1 MRLFGTDGI
10 RSEAGKYPLT
20 AEHIL
25 KLAKA
30 SSLVLKKK
38 NSISRV
44 VINKDTRLSGYIY
57 EPALTAGFISMG
69 INVVLVG
76 PLPTPALTLLSKSL
90 RADFSV
96 MITASHNPFYDN
108 GLKFFSSTGL
118 KISSEDEKKIE
129 EIFFNYDFD
138 NYKIKHSNYG
148 KAVRLKD
155 AIGRYSEALK
165 RSSDRDLDYS
175 KIRVVLD
182 CANGAAYKVAPE
194 VLFEMGVD
202 LQTIAD
208 NPSGTNIN
216 EKCGSLYPNK
226 ASQIV
231 KKKKFHIGI
240 CLDGD
245 GDRVV
250 LIDDKGEVLKG
261 EELIFILAKYYLKK
275 KLLKK
280 GSKIVTNEI
289 ANFGLDVSLKNLGI
303 KLLRVKV
310 GDKNILNEIKKNNYL
325 FGGEPSGHFI
335 FRDDLLIGDG
345 MATAIRIL
353 SIMLKEKQK
362 LSELKKGINLLD
374 FININQKIDREKFY
388 QNEDIIYRKLNMLLK
403 SKKLFFNV
411 RPSGTEPILRVNLQ
425 YHKRNIKVNEL
436 NKLKK
441 NILKIISDAC

>member
-10 RSEAGKYPLT
+10 RGEAGKYPLT
-20 AEHIL
+20 SENIL

-30 SSLVLKKK
+30 SALVLKKK

-90 RADFSV
+90 RADFAV

-108 GLKFFSSTGL
+108 GLKFFSSQGL
-118 KISSEDEKKIE
+118 KITSEDEKKIE
-129 EIFFNYDFD
+129 EKFFNYDFD
-138 NYKIKHSNYG
+138 NFKIKQSNYG
-148 KAVRLKD
+148 KAIRLKD

-175 KIRVVLD
+175 KLKVGLD

-202 LQTIAD
+202 LHTICD
-208 NPSGTNIN
+208 KPSGININ
-216 EKCGSLYPNK
+216 EKCGSLYPQK
-226 ASQIV
+226 TSQLV
-231 KKKKFHIGI
+231 KRKKCNLGI

-250 LIDDKGEVLKG
+250 LIDEKGEVIKG
-261 EELIFILAKYYLKK
+261 EELIFILANYYYKK
-275 KLLKK
+275 RLLKK
-280 GSKIVTNEI
+280 GSTIVTNEV
-289 ANFGLDVSLKNLGI
+289 ANLGLDVSLKKIGLN
-303 KLLRVKV
+303 LLRVKV
-310 GDKNILNEIKKNNYL
+310 GDKNILKEIQKNNYL

-335 FRDDLLIGDG
+335 FKDDLLIGDG
-345 MATAIRIL
+345 MATALRVL
-353 SIMLKEKQK
+353 SIMVKENKK
-362 LSELKKGINLLD
+362 LSDLKKGINLLSIED
-374 FININQKIDREKFY
+374 INQKIDREKFFK
-388 QNEDIIYRKLNMLLK
+388 NEDEIYRNLNSLLK
-403 SKKLFFNV
+403 KKKLFFNI
-411 RPSGTEPILRVNLQ
+411 RPSGTESILRVNLQ
-425 YHKRNIKVNEL
+425 YHKRNIKVNDL
-436 NKLKK
+436 YKLKQ
-441 NILKIISDAC
+441 NIIKIISDAC